1 MVVMR
6 RKGRGCESKS
16 RVLDSDSDSDWMGVV
31 LREMG
36 RRCGY
41 TPFLVFDKAHG
52 CILGVFW

>member
-16 RVLDSDSDSDWMGVV
+16 RVLDSDSDWMGVV